1 MSVPTTGYKRNPLK
15 EWIYVNT
22 GTYMI
27 NKNFIVNSI
36 LKIKNENGEEGKIMF
51 SHAFGKGRDDGV
63 RGKKA
68 LHDLCFCCMI

>member
-1 MSVPTTGYKRNPLK
+1 
-15 EWIYVNT
+15 
-22 GTYMI
+22 MI